1 MRERENMNI
10 YTQIGSKINNIQKC
24 HHVAWFRSSKSSQNS
39 GFEGGGQ
46 TECKKEPKTILKGPE
61 NE

>member
-1 MRERENMNI
+1 MNI

-24 HHVAWFRSSKSSQNS
+24 HHVAWFRGSKSSQNS

-46 TECKKEPKTILKGPE
+46 TDCKNDPKIVCNNLE